1 MQVSAVSYAAPTLAV
16 ARTSAVAAPMTAQAA
31 IDAFAAGT
39 ALSNVMI
46 VDDKAAIEA
55 NISDLLEL
63 GSKIKNISTSGGT
76 TLALSLNAD
85 EYLAN
90 KSLLGSVFTKT
101 ALHAYS
107 VSGLDLDLGGTTL
120 KAALADKRLSS
131 LSVEGTASE
140 VSLNFASL
148 ATSNPKVSLVT
159 VQDPT
164 NNVALTAAQFNA
176 TSTLQAK
183 IKDSGGVAA
192 NVNWAVSGAAVSD
205 LGGLSGMNAN
215 TRIKSV
221 TVKDTAANLTTS
233 LGNGAA
239 SLLNNAKVGSIAQT
253 DGVNTISISYA
264 NYQNAN
270 VKATLDNK
278 VMAAANVKVTN
289 VTAAAAATVLSA
301 VGSKVDKVTIKDN
314 VANVLANWAAN
325 GTNVT
330 TLEDTAENITAS
342 FAAFA
347 TDYATK
353 GGSIDKIN
361 ITDVGG
367 KLELTKAQFNDN
379 QAMLKKVQRHTSTG
393 GAYSAASGFA
403 VVTGL
408 LAADVTA
415 TTKLTSVNSVK
426 VTDSLEHAMAN
437 LKAFTNSKMAGST
450 ITGAAA
456 DVKTNFDK
464 LTKIGKNLTDIV
476 VSDANEIELTVAQ
489 YKASAF
495 EKLDLTAGA
504 TIKLKD
510 VGAADLAAVIANT
523 DITEFTFKDK
533 AVNFGGAMTQLIAAE
548 ADNKLTGITL
558 SDDGTMTMTS
568 AVYKSTGAQNV
579 LDLVRANNGV
589 DTDLVNTGTQEN
601 TNFSVALTQVLVA
614 DLTHATFA
622 GGNWDQVKSVSITDD
637 ATAIAGE
644 VNDDLMD
651 LSEAGKLSRIN
662 QSDAAGG
669 RPAIAITNADLQE
682 TAIVKVLDKIYGK
695 VGSTQTAGEY
705 KLNVT
710 DVAAGDALALKN
722 HAKWGAKVTKM
733 EVDDSSE
740 NIGLN
745 LSDLK
750 AVFDAGKLDK
760 ITDDGTGNIKIS
772 FTNFSSAGYQSM
784 LAKID
789 NGGNNYDLQVTDVTA
804 EKATVTATN
813 SHVAD
818 MTVRGAGASVGGK
831 LAELNALTTASKLS
845 AITVTDKAN
854 TINIAAD
861 LYAASKALS
870 TSALSI
876 LNVTTD
882 APLGDFKLAL
892 SAVTIADA
900 ADGTNDVN
908 ADDHVVSYT
917 ASGTG
922 LEITGDLAG
931 LETADKLQVINRTDG
946 GTNGDDNKLALTGS
960 DYATYGATL
969 NKIMTNG
976 TSGYQG
982 EISALDSDDIDA
994 ALADANIITFDISDD
1009 AAGLG
1014 ANILA
1019 VQRAFDE
1026 GVKMT
1031 ANIDQTDADD
1041 IAVSYTDYTS
1051 VATAKDGVMASLTW
1065 AVSDV
1070 AAGDLQTLLDNDAK
1084 VNFAAVKDTA
1094 ANIQALIGDSGTGLA
1109 LDDNVAK
1116 ISDVVVSDN
1125 AVLTLTGLQY
1135 IDNVTAGT
1143 GLLDKITNANGDV
1156 YHATVTELAATDV
1169 VAATADDSVDTF
1181 TVKDKGAAL
1190 TTAFGDLIDAGDK
1203 LTGVE
1208 LDTSDTAD
1216 AVITIARAD
1225 FINSDDTGGAY
1236 VTKDYIDVINKFTV
1250 APTIT
1255 LTV

>member
-1 MQVSAVSYAAPTLAV
+1 M
-16 ARTSAVAAPMTAQAA
+16 TSQAA

-46 VDDKAAIEA
+46 VDDKASIEA
-55 NISDLLEL
+55 NIGGLLEL
-63 GSKIKNISTSGGT
+63 GSKIKNISTNDSGV
-76 TLALSLNAD
+76 LALSLNAD
-85 EYLAN
+85 QYLAN

-131 LSVEGTASE
+131 MSVEGTASE
-140 VSLNFASL
+140 VSLNFATL
-148 ATSNPKVSLVT
+148 AVPANASKVSLVT
-159 VQDPT
+159 VQDT
-164 NNVALTAAQFNA
+164 ANNVALTAAQFNA
-176 TSTLQAK
+176 TGTLQAK
-183 IKDSGGVAA
+183 IKDSNGVAG
-192 NVNWAVSGAAVSD
+192 NVNWSVSAAAVSD
-205 LGGLSGMNAN
+205 LSGMTGDA
-215 TRIKSV
+215 RVKAV
-221 TVKDTAANLTTS
+221 TVKDTAAALTTS

-264 NYQNAN
+264 NYQNAD

-278 VMAAANVKVTN
+278 IMAAANVKVTN
-289 VTAAAAATVLSA
+289 VTAAAAATVA
-301 VGSKVDKVTIKDN
+301 TGKVDKVTIKDN

-325 GTNVT
+325 GTNT
-330 TLEDTAENITAS
+330 TTVEDTAANIGGAN

-367 KLELTKAQFNDN
+367 KIELTKTEFNAN
-379 QAMLKKVQRHTSTG
+379 QAMLKKVQRHTATG
-393 GAYSAASGFA
+393 AAYSAATGFA

-415 TTKLTSVNSVK
+415 ITKLASVSQVK
-426 VTDSLEHAMAN
+426 VADSVAGAMAN

-450 ITGAAA
+450 ITGLAA

-476 VSDANEIELTVAQ
+476 VSDNNQIELTVAQ
-489 YKASAF
+489 FKASAF

-504 TIKLKD
+504 TIKVKD

-523 DITEFTFKDK
+523 DITEFNFKDK

-548 ADNKLTGITL
+548 AADTLTGITL

-579 LDLVRANNGV
+579 LDLVRTNNGV
-589 DTDLVNTGTQEN
+589 DTDLVTTGVQKNTD
-601 TNFSVALTQVLVA
+601 FSVALTQVLVA
-614 DLTHATFA
+614 DLNDGTFA
-622 GGNWDQVKSVSITDD
+622 GDNWDQVKSVSITDD

-669 RPAIAITNADLQE
+669 RPAIAITYADLQE

-695 VGSTQTAGEY
+695 VGSLQTAGEY

-710 DVAAGDALALKN
+710 DVAADQAKALN
-722 HAKWGAKVTKM
+722 DHAKWGAKVSKM

-740 NIGLN
+740 NIGLK

-772 FTNFSSAGYQSM
+772 FTNFSSASYQAM

-831 LAELNALTTASKLS
+831 LVELNTLEAAGKLS

-861 LYAASKALS
+861 VYTASKD
-870 TSALSI
+870 SALSI

-882 APLGDFKLAL
+882 VPDGDYKLAL
-892 SAVTIADA
+892 SAVTIAAAADA
-900 ADGTNDVN
+900 ADDVN

-917 ASGTG
+917 ASGEG
-922 LEITGDLAG
+922 AEITADLED
-931 LETADKLQVINRTDG
+931 LELSTKLQVINRTDG
-946 GTNGDDNKLALTGS
+946 GPAGDENKLALTGAE
-960 DYATYGATL
+960 YATYGATL

-976 TSGYQG
+976 TSGYQA

-994 ALADANIITFDISDD
+994 ALADANIITFDVEDD
-1009 AAGLG
+1009 AEGLG

-1019 VQRAFDE
+1019 IQRAVDE
-1026 GVKMT
+1026 GTKLTTV
-1031 ANIDQTDADD
+1031 AQSDSDD
-1041 IAVSYTDYTS
+1041 IVVSYTDYTD
-1051 VATAKDGVMASLTW
+1051 VATARADVLSTMTW
-1065 AVSDV
+1065 EVEDV
-1070 AAGDLQTLLDNDAK
+1070 EAGDLQALFDNDTT

-1094 ANIQALIGDSGTGLA
+1094 ANIQALIGDATNGVAA

-1116 ISDVVVSDN
+1116 LSGVVVSDN
-1125 AVLTLTGLQY
+1125 AVLELTGLQY

-1156 YHATVTELAATDV
+1156 YHATITELAATDV
-1169 VAATADDSVDTF
+1169 VAATADDSVDSF

-1203 LTGVE
+1203 LTAVE
-1208 LDTSDTAD
+1208 LDVSDDTD
-1216 AVITIARAD
+1216 DTITISRAD
-1225 FINSDDTGGAY
+1225 FTNTDEANGY
-1236 VTKDYIDVINKFTV
+1236 VTQDYLDVLDKFSVNANITFTV
-1250 APTIT
+1250 
-1255 LTV
+1255 

>member
-16 ARTSAVAAPMTAQAA
+16 ARTSAVATPMTAQAA

-46 VDDKAAIEA
+46 SDTKTAIEA
-55 NISDLLEL
+55 KISDLLEL
-63 GSKIKNISTSGGT
+63 GSKIKNISTSDSGV
-76 TLALSLNAD
+76 LALSLNAD

-148 ATSNPKVSLVT
+148 ATSNAKVSLVT

-192 NVNWAVSGAAVSD
+192 NVNWSVSGAAVSD
-205 LGGLSGMNAN
+205 LSTMTANA
-215 TRIKSV
+215 RVKSL

-264 NYQNAN
+264 NYQNAD

-314 VANVLANWAAN
+314 VANVLTHWAAN
-325 GTNVT
+325 GTNTT

-367 KLELTKAQFNDN
+367 KLELTKAQFYDN

-426 VTDSLEHAMAN
+426 VTDSLTNAMAN

-450 ITGAAA
+450 ITGSAA

-476 VSDANEIELTVAQ
+476 VSDNNQIELTVAQ
-489 YKASAF
+489 FKASAF

-504 TIKLKD
+504 TIKVKD

-523 DITEFTFKDK
+523 DIDEFTFKDK

-548 ADNKLTGITL
+548 AAGTLTGITL

-589 DTDLVNTGTQEN
+589 DTDLVTTGTQEN
-601 TNFSVALTQVLVA
+601 TDFSIALTQVLVA

-622 GGNWDQVKSVSITDD
+622 GDNWDQVKSVSITDD
-637 ATAIAGE
+637 ASAIAGE

-669 RPAIAITNADLQE
+669 RPAIAITYADLQE

-705 KLNVT
+705 KLDVT

-740 NIGLN
+740 NISLN

-789 NGGNNYDLQVTDVTA
+789 NGGNNYNLQVTDVTA

-831 LAELNALTTASKLS
+831 LAELNTLEAAGKLS

-861 LYAASKALS
+861 VYTASKD
-870 TSALSI
+870 SALSI
-876 LNVTTD
+876 LNVTSD
-882 APLGDFKLAL
+882 APDGDFKLAL

-900 ADGTNDVN
+900 ADAADDVN
-908 ADDHVVSYT
+908 TDDHVVSYT

-922 LEITGDLAG
+922 SDITGNLADL
-931 LETADKLQVINRTDG
+931 EVSTKLQVINRTDG
-946 GTNGDDNKLALTGS
+946 GANGDEQKLQLTGS

-994 ALADANIITFDISDD
+994 ALADANIITFDVEDD

-1026 GVKMT
+1026 GTKLTTV
-1031 ANIDQTDADD
+1031 AQSDSDD
-1041 IAVSYTDYTS
+1041 IVVSYTDYTD
-1051 VATAKDGVMASLTW
+1051 VATARAGVMTAMTW
-1065 AVSDV
+1065 EVEDV
-1070 AAGDLQTLLDNDAK
+1070 EAGDLQALFGNDNT

-1116 ISDVVVSDN
+1116 LSKVVVSDN

-1156 YHATVTELAATDV
+1156 YHATVTELAGADV
-1169 VAATADDSVDTF
+1169 VAATADDSVDSF

-1190 TTAFGDLIDAGDK
+1190 TTAFEDLIDAGDK
-1203 LTGVE
+1203 LTAVE
-1208 LDTSDTAD
+1208 LDVSVDTD
-1216 AVITIARAD
+1216 DVITISLAD
-1225 FINSDDTGGAY
+1225 FTNTDDNAGP
-1236 VTKDYIDVINKFTV
+1236 VTQDYLDVLDKFTV
-1250 APTIT
+1250 DANIT
-1255 LTV
+1255 FTV

>member
-16 ARTSAVAAPMTAQAA
+16 ARTSAVATPMTAQDA
-31 IDAFAAGT
+31 IDANAAGT
-39 ALSNVMI
+39 ALSGVMI
-46 VDDKAAIEA
+46 SDSKANIEA
-55 NISDLLEL
+55 KISDLLEL
-63 GSKIKNISTSGGT
+63 GSKIKNISTNDSGV
-76 TLALSLNAD
+76 LALSLNAD

-101 ALHAYS
+101 ATHAYS
-107 VSGLDLDLGGTTL
+107 VSGLDLDLGGVTL

-148 ATSNPKVSLVT
+148 ATNNAKVSLVT

-176 TSTLQAK
+176 TSALQAK
-183 IKDSGGVAA
+183 IKDRGGVAT
-192 NVNWAVSGAAVSD
+192 NVNWSVSGAAVSD
-205 LGGLSGMNAN
+205 LSVMTGNA
-215 TRIKSV
+215 RVKSL

-253 DGVNTISISYA
+253 DGANTISISYA
-264 NYQNAN
+264 NYQDTT
-270 VKATLDNK
+270 VKATLDDK
-278 VMAAANVKVTN
+278 IMAAANVKVTN
-289 VTAAAAATVLSA
+289 VTAAQAATVQT
-301 VGSKVDKVTIKDN
+301 GKVDKVTIKDN
-314 VANVLANWAAN
+314 VANVIANWAAN

-379 QAMLKKVQRHTSTG
+379 QAMLKKVQRHTSTT
-393 GAYSAASGFA
+393 GAYSAATGFA

-408 LAADVTA
+408 LAADVAA

-426 VTDSLEHAMAN
+426 VTDSLANAMAN

-450 ITGAAA
+450 ITGSAA

-476 VSDANEIELTVAQ
+476 VSDANQIELTVAQ

-495 EKLDLTAGA
+495 EKLDLTGGA
-504 TIKLKD
+504 TIKVKD
-510 VGAADLAAVIANT
+510 VGAADLAEVIANT
-523 DITEFTFKDK
+523 DIDEFTFKDK

-548 ADNKLTGITL
+548 AAGTLTGITL

-579 LDLVRANNGV
+579 LDLVRANDGAAAN
-589 DTDLVNTGTQEN
+589 TD
-601 TNFSVALTQVLVA
+601 FSVALTQVLVA
-614 DLTHATFA
+614 DLGHATFS
-622 GGNWDQVKSVSITDD
+622 GDNWDQVTSVSITDD
-637 ATAIAGE
+637 AANIAGE
-644 VNDDLMD
+644 VNDELMD

-669 RPAIAITNADLQE
+669 RPAIEISYDDLQE

-695 VGSTQTAGEY
+695 IGSTQTAGEY
-705 KLNVT
+705 KLDVT
-710 DVAAGDALALKN
+710 GVAAGDALALN
-722 HAKWGAKVTKM
+722 THAKWGAKITKM
-733 EVDDSSE
+733 EVADTSE
-740 NIGLN
+740 NIGLK

-760 ITDDGTGNIKIS
+760 ITDDGSGKIGIS
-772 FTNFSSAGYQSM
+772 FTNYSSASYQSM

-789 NGGNNYDLQVTDVTA
+789 NGGNNYELKVTDVTA
-804 EKATVTATN
+804 EKATLTGTN
-813 SHVAD
+813 SHVTE
-818 MTVRGAGASVGGK
+818 MTVRGAGASVGGR
-831 LAELNALTTASKLS
+831 LAELNVLEGTGVLT

-854 TINIAAD
+854 TINISAEV
-861 LYAASKALS
+861 YTASKD
-870 TSALSI
+870 SALSI

-882 APLGDFKLAL
+882 VPDGDYKLAL

-900 ADGTNDVN
+900 ADAADDVN
-908 ADDHVVSYT
+908 TDDHVASYT
-917 ASGTG
+917 ASGEGADITANLAD
-922 LEITGDLAG
+922 LEAST
-931 LETADKLQVINRTDG
+931 KLQVINRTDG
-946 GTNGDDNKLALTGS
+946 GDDGSENQLELTGAE
-960 DYATYGATL
+960 YAANGATL

-976 TSGYQG
+976 VSGYQAV
-982 EISALDSDDIDA
+982 ITALDSDDIDA
-994 ALADANIITFDISDD
+994 VLADTNIITFDVEDD
-1009 AAGLG
+1009 AEGLG

-1019 VQRAFDE
+1019 IQRAADE
-1026 GVKMT
+1026 GAKLTTV
-1031 ANIDQTDADD
+1031 AQSDSDD
-1041 IAVSYTDYTS
+1041 IVVSYTDYTS
-1051 VATAKDGVMASLTW
+1051 AAGARTDFMSAMTW
-1065 AVSDV
+1065 EVEDV
-1070 AAGDLQTLLDNDAK
+1070 EAGDLQALFDNDST

-1094 ANIQALIGDSGTGLA
+1094 ANILAVIGDATNGVAA
-1109 LDDNVAK
+1109 LDENVDK
-1116 ISDVVVSDN
+1116 ISAVVVSDN
-1125 AVLTLTGLQY
+1125 AVLELTGLQY

-1156 YHATVTELAATDV
+1156 YHATVTELAGADV
-1169 VAATADDSVDTF
+1169 AAATADDSVDSF

-1190 TTAFGDLIDAGDK
+1190 TTAFEDLIDAGDK
-1203 LTGVE
+1203 LTAVE
-1208 LDTSDTAD
+1208 LDVSDDTD
-1216 AVITIARAD
+1216 DVITISLAD
-1225 FINSDDTGGAY
+1225 FTNTDDNAGP
-1236 VTKDYIDVINKFTV
+1236 VTQDYLDVLDKFSVDANITFTV
-1250 APTIT
+1250 
-1255 LTV
+1255 

>member
-16 ARTSAVAAPMTAQAA
+16 ARTSAVATPMTAQAA

-39 ALSNVMI
+39 ALSGVMI
-46 VDDKAAIEA
+46 SDTKA
-55 NISDLLEL
+55 NIETNISALLEL
-63 GSKIKNISTSGGT
+63 GSKIKNISTTSG

-107 VSGLDLDLGGTTL
+107 VEGLDLDLGGTTL

-131 LSVEGTASE
+131 LSVEGTAAE

-148 ATSNPKVSLVT
+148 ATSNAKVSLVT
-159 VQDPT
+159 VQDT
-164 NNVALTAAQFNA
+164 ANNVALTAAQYTA
-176 TSTLQAK
+176 TSATLQAK
-183 IKDSGGVAA
+183 IKDSNGVAA
-192 NVNWAVSGAAVSD
+192 NVNWSVSGAAVSD
-205 LGGLSGMNAN
+205 LSTMTANA
-215 TRIKSV
+215 RVKSL

-253 DGVNTISISYA
+253 DGANTISISYA
-264 NYQNAN
+264 NYQDTT
-270 VKATLDNK
+270 VKATLDDK
-278 VMAAANVKVTN
+278 IMAAANVKVTN
-289 VTAAAAATVLSA
+289 VTAAAAAA
-301 VGSKVDKVTIKDN
+301 VQTGKVDKVTIKDN
-314 VANVLANWAAN
+314 VANVLANWSAN

-367 KLELTKAQFNDN
+367 KLELTKAEFNAN
-379 QAMLKKVQRHTSTG
+379 QAMLKKVQRHTSTTA
-393 GAYSAASGFA
+393 AYTAATGFA

-408 LAADVTA
+408 LAADVA
-415 TTKLTSVNSVK
+415 AMSKLTSVSKVK
-426 VTDSLEHAMAN
+426 VADSLTNAMAN
-437 LKAFTNSKMAGST
+437 LKAFANSKMDGSE
-450 ITGAAA
+450 ITGTAAA
-456 DVKTNFDK
+456 IKTNFDA
-464 LTKIGKNLTDIV
+464 LTKIGKNLTSIV
-476 VSDANEIELTVAQ
+476 VSDANQIELTVAQ

-495 EKLDLTAGA
+495 EKLDLTGGA
-504 TIKLKD
+504 TIKVKD
-510 VGAADLAAVIANT
+510 VGAADLAAVIAND

-548 ADNKLTGITL
+548 AANKLTGITL

-589 DTDLVNTGTQEN
+589 DTDLVTTGTQEN
-601 TNFSVALTQVLVA
+601 TDFSVALTQVLVA

-622 GGNWDQVKSVSITDD
+622 GDNWDQVKSVSITDD
-637 ATAIAGE
+637 ASAIAGE

-669 RPAIAITNADLQE
+669 RPAIAITYADLQE

-705 KLNVT
+705 KLDVT

-733 EVDDSSE
+733 EVDDTSE
-740 NIGLN
+740 NIGLK

-760 ITDDGTGNIKIS
+760 ITDDGSGNIKIS
-772 FTNFSSAGYQSM
+772 FANFSSASYQAM

-818 MTVRGAGASVGGK
+818 MTVGGAGASVGGK
-831 LAELNALTTASKLS
+831 LVELNTLEAAGKLS

-861 LYAASKALS
+861 VYTASKD
-870 TSALSI
+870 SALSI

-882 APLGDFKLAL
+882 VPDGDYKLAL

-900 ADGTNDVN
+900 ADAADDVN
-908 ADDHVVSYT
+908 TDDHVASYT
-917 ASGTG
+917 ASGEG
-922 LEITGDLAG
+922 AEITANLADLEASN
-931 LETADKLQVINRTDG
+931 KLQVINRTDG
-946 GTNGDDNKLALTGS
+946 GDDGSENQLELTGAE
-960 DYATYGATL
+960 YAANGATL

-976 TSGYQG
+976 VSGYQAV
-982 EISALDSDDIDA
+982 ITALDSDDIDA
-994 ALADANIITFDISDD
+994 AIADTNIITFDVEDD
-1009 AAGLG
+1009 ADGLG

-1019 VQRAFDE
+1019 IQRAVDE
-1026 GVKMT
+1026 GTKLTTV
-1031 ANIDQTDADD
+1031 AQSDSDD
-1041 IAVSYTDYTS
+1041 IVVSYTDYTD
-1051 VATAKDGVMASLTW
+1051 VATARADVLSTMTW
-1065 AVSDV
+1065 EVEDV
-1070 AAGDLQTLLDNDAK
+1070 EAGDLVALLDDTS

-1094 ANIQALIGDSGTGLA
+1094 ANILAIIGDATNGVAA
-1109 LDDNVAK
+1109 LDENVDK
-1116 ISDVVVSDN
+1116 ISEVVVSDN
-1125 AVLTLTGLQY
+1125 AALALTGLQY

-1156 YHATVTELAATDV
+1156 YHATITELAGVDV
-1169 VAATADDSVDTF
+1169 AAATADDSVDSF
-1181 TVKDKGAAL
+1181 TVKDMGAAL
-1190 TTAFGDLIDAGDK
+1190 STAFEDLIDAGDK
-1203 LTGVE
+1203 LTAVE
-1208 LDTSDTAD
+1208 LDVSDDTDDTITISLADFRNTDDTAGPVTQDYLDVLDKFTAD
-1216 AVITIARAD
+1216 ANIT
-1225 FINSDDTGGAY
+1225 
-1236 VTKDYIDVINKFTV
+1236 FTV
-1250 APTIT
+1250 
-1255 LTV
+1255 